1 MSRAAL
7 PFPVTSP
14 YAVAIAGRG
23 RDGGVMS
30 KCALVVDDSLSV
42 RKLVG
47 NLLKKNGF
55 EVVEAGDGKQAVE
68 KLDAQPLSLI
78 ITDINMPVMD
88 GIEFIKAVRG
98 MEAYKYTPILCL
110 TTETDDSKKNEGRDA
125 GATGWVIKPF
135 DGERLLRAVQKVV
148 G

>member
-1 MSRAAL
+1 
-7 PFPVTSP
+7 
-14 YAVAIAGRG
+14 
-23 RDGGVMS
+23 MS

-55 EVVEAGDGKQAVE
+55 EVVEAGDGRQAVE
-68 KLDAQPLSLI
+68 KLDAQPLALI

-148 G
+148 A